1 MENNYILE
9 MRSIEKSFG
18 DVRVLEDVS
27 LCVRRG
33 SVLALLGENG
43 AGKSTLMKILLGV
56 YTADSGSI
64 VYDGQ
69 KIGNHSIHHSLD
81 LGISMI
87 CQELSP
93 IPAMTVAEN
102 IWLGREPRA
111 GRTGLVDDKKM
122 LADTA
127 ALFARFGIQ
136 QIDPKTKM
144 SRLSVAQM
152 QLVEI
157 CKAISYHSKL
167 IIMDEPTS
175 SLAKKEIEQLFET
188 IWGLRSEGVSFIF
201 ISHKLDEIFD
211 ISDEVTILRD
221 GEVVCSKPTA
231 ELTERQI
238 IESMVGR
245 EITHIYPKLDVPI
258 GEVYF
263 SVNHLSVDGVFE
275 DVSFEVRK
283 GEIFG
288 FSGLIGAGRTEVM
301 ETLFGYRSKSS
312 GTVSIQGKEV
322 VIRKPKDAIR
332 NKMAFV
338 TEDRKATGL
347 FLPLDTL
354 NNMLMPM
361 LHAHL
366 RGLLLNETSM
376 RLCCEE
382 QIRAFGIKTSSCKQI
397 VNDLSGGNQQ
407 KILLARWLL
416 TVPDIII
423 LDEPTRGID
432 VGAKADIYEMIGQL
446 AQAGKCVIVISSEL
460 PEVMGI
466 SDRIAVMHEGKLV
479 RILDRAEFD
488 RNVIMSYATG
498 FQM

>member
-9 MRSIEKSFG
+9 MRNIQKSFG
-18 DVRVLEDVS
+18 DVKVLEDVS

-43 AGKSTLMKILLGV
+43 AGKSTLMKILLGG
-56 YTADSGSI
+56 YSADSGSI
-64 VYDGQ
+64 LYNGQ
-69 KIGNHSIHHSLD
+69 KIGNHSIHHSLS

-87 CQELSP
+87 CQELTP

-111 GRTGLVDDKKM
+111 GRTVLVDDKKM
-122 LADTA
+122 LADTKE
-127 ALFARFGIQ
+127 LFARFGIK
-136 QIDPKTKM
+136 QIDPKAKM
-144 SRLSVAQM
+144 SQLSVAQT

-167 IIMDEPTS
+167 IVMDEPTS
-175 SLAKKEIEQLFET
+175 SLAKKEIEQLFKT
-188 IWGLRSEGVSFIF
+188 IRDLQSEGVSFIF
-201 ISHKLDEIFD
+201 ISHKLDEIFE

-221 GEVVCSKPTA
+221 GAVVCCKPTV
-231 ELTERQI
+231 ELTEKQI

-245 EITHIYPKLDVPI
+245 EITHVYPKLDTPI

-263 SVNHLSVDGVFE
+263 SVSHLSAEGVFE
-275 DVSFEVRK
+275 DISFEVRK

-312 GTVSIQGKEV
+312 GTIAIQGQEV
-322 VIRKPKDAIR
+322 AIRRPKDAIR
-332 NKMAFV
+332 NKIAFV
-338 TEDRKATGL
+338 TEDRKETGL

-354 NNMLMPM
+354 NNMLMPT
-361 LHAHL
+361 LHAYVG
-366 RGLLLNETSM
+366 GLLLSEKNM
-376 RLCCEE
+376 RRHCEE
-382 QIRAFGIKTSSCKQI
+382 QISAFGIKTSSHRQI
-397 VNDLSGGNQQ
+397 VNNLSGGNQQ

-432 VGAKADIYEMIGQL
+432 VGAKADIYEMIGRL

-479 RILDRAEFD
+479 RILDRSEFD

-498 FQM
+498 FQT